1 MNLCLDPHST
11 FSTEEKEVLFLLCF
25 LASYNTFCILSFF
38 LLLLFLLSP
47 FLNQIV
53 FSLLCFKS
61 SSYILIIV
69 LYLHVFCKYIFRT
82 PQPPRPC
89 PWLIFFFSWHCLL
102 QGRGFLMMISLNA
115 RQCQFSN
122 FFSSSNVLNIPSCLS
137 LHKILE
143 PVK

>member
-82 PQPPRPC
+82 PPTPLPLSVAYLLLLLTLSFAGQR
-89 PWLIFFFSWHCLL
+89 FFNDDKSQCQAVSVLQLFLL
-102 QGRGFLMMISLNA
+102 Q
-115 RQCQFSN
+115 
-122 FFSSSNVLNIPSCLS
+122 
-137 LHKILE
+137 
-143 PVK
+143 